1 MLHKIWQSSQV
12 KAKFLRVPLW
22 LLGSRLQHKM
32 HEWCWMLDSWVAT
45 FTATTHFAMC
55 GQASLSD
62 WHRTHK
68 VPIPAL
74 LSNTQPRPSASFR
87 YRVPSEPSKVSETLK
102 TSPAMRRSFVLARCG
117 IFQIW
122 QSFPD
127 DSIPNLTNLA
137 FKVHVWSGLFGQ
149 FMTIPAWCHIWQALI
164 ECQHDIHRL
173 AHSARPRA
181 LLLWLPHLQRWCC
194 PNPSESPIVYLHI
207 WAWSTSTSSIQ

>member
-32 HEWCWMLDSWVAT
+32 HEWCWMLESWVVT

-117 IFQIW
+117 IK
-122 QSFPD
+122 
-127 DSIPNLTNLA
+127 NLTIFPEWFDSKPHEPRIQGACLIR
-137 FKVHVWSGLFGQ
+137 FVW
-149 FMTIPAWCHIWQALI
+149 TIPAWCHIWQALI

-207 WAWSTSTSSIQ
+207 WAWTTSTSSIQ